1 MPSFYGATY
10 EGTYKSADEII
21 ADGREGVD
29 LIGAPNYVDQNGDGN
44 INDLDFVNQGSPQPD
59 FYYGFR
65 NTLTYKNF
73 TLDVFFQGMQ
83 GNEVFDASIY
93 EFYYGRDASFN
104 LLPLVKDRWTPDNP
118 TSDIPRAGT
127 SAGGYRPNSS
137 LNVVDG
143 SYLRLKNVTLNYDF
157 DTVPGLSFIES
168 ASVYLTGNNLL
179 LLTNYKWGDPEVSD
193 GGANTVAQGVADD
206 QYPYASSVALGFRL
220 NL

>member
-1 MPSFYGATY
+1 
-10 EGTYKSADEII
+10 
-21 ADGREGVD
+21 
-29 LIGAPNYVDQNGDGN
+29 
-44 INDLDFVNQGSPQPD
+44 
-59 FYYGFR
+59 
-65 NTLTYKNF
+65 
-73 TLDVFFQGMQ
+73 MQ

-157 DTVPGLSFIES
+157 DTGIES
-168 ASVYLTGNNLL
+168 LSNVNIIFDGDYKVNMDFSEGNFVGYLEIDPSFTTITSPYF
-179 LLTNYKWGDPEVSD
+179 LTDL
-193 GGANTVAQGVADD
+193 T
-206 QYPYASSVALGFRL
+206 
-220 NL
+220 